1 MSGLIITPDLIIGK
15 YFIRYERLNSLLNYA
30 YSGMEVNRVNI
41 FIDLYSIYHTV
52 FSRSDRTNITNYV
65 SFTSQIINLCAHY
78 RTYFR
83 SLGIYTKIF
92 LISSYNVPVDSI
104 ALVPEYNRIMRDKLK
119 NKTVMEMVDL
129 NTGLLEIIC
138 PYLPDIHF
146 LKTEFES
153 SVLISSIIE
162 KEMYSEN
169 SKVPIQS
176 IILSSDFY
184 PVQLTAL
191 LPNVSYLYPIKSYP
205 NDNSMII
212 PPNTSS
218 DAFQAFWSVILRK
231 SSNSSSFN
239 RVGSIAPS
247 NYMLLAA
254 LNKFPDRCISLIYN
268 VSTSCKLISQ
278 ILGFDSIKLTPQSLF
293 DLLPIESFNGVD
305 LNLITNRYK
314 VLDVQY
320 QNILYSNSVESKTIH
335 YENLE
340 DNNAINLIN
349 DKYFRD
355 NPIDIFRL

>member
-1 MSGLIITPDLIIGK
+1 MSGVIITPDLIIGK

-30 YSGMEVNRVNI
+30 YNGIEVNRVNI

-52 FSRSDRTNITNYV
+52 FSRSDRTNITNHV

-92 LISSYNVPVDSI
+92 LISSYNVPIDSI

-119 NKTVMEMVDL
+119 NKIVMDMVDL

-162 KEMYSEN
+162 KEMHSEN

-184 PVQLTAL
+184 PVQLTTL

-218 DAFQAFWSVILRK
+218 DAFRAFWSVILRK

-239 RVGSIAPS
+239 KVGSISPS

-254 LNKFPDRCISLIYN
+254 LNKFPDRCMPLIYN
-268 VSTSCKLISQ
+268 VSISCKLISQ

-293 DLLPIESFNGVD
+293 DLLPMESFNGVD